1 MLRINLLHDDR
12 DQATASS
19 SRSALIALVGLL
31 VLLLCVAIALTGWLT
46 LQNAEEAMRTDI
58 QRAQATLQE
67 LQERRTPVDYEGL
80 VELER
85 HTLTLEALTKHQSR
99 TPRAL
104 KNVFAALGFDDR
116 SGANIVLQSVN
127 FDGQTI
133 TAHGRAR
140 DIDTLTQALTQLQN
154 EDGVQDARFTALSVA
169 EEPLSGRARR
179 YVVNA
184 IDFSFYAAIA
194 APPMEAQE

>member
-12 DQATASS
+12 DQATAPP

-46 LQNAEEAMRTDI
+46 LQNAEEAARADI
-58 QRAQATLQE
+58 QRAHAMLQE
-67 LQERRTPVDYEGL
+67 LEDRRTPADYKGL

-85 HTLTLEALTKHQSR
+85 QTLTLEALAKHQSR

-104 KNVFAALGFDDR
+104 KSVFAALGFDDR
-116 SGANIVLQSVN
+116 SGTNILLRQFT

-133 TAHGRAR
+133 TAEGRAR
-140 DIDTLTQALTQLQN
+140 DIDTLTRALALLQD

-179 YVVNA
+179 YIVNA